1 MIRPHHWLIA
11 LLLAAAAHLLA
22 FGVLA
27 YNDPRGNAADPG
39 LQGIEIDLGMLGD
52 LGEAQETEQ
61 PKEVAPP
68 KPQAPPPP
76 PPPPPAPPKQQAAAQ
91 VKTPPKPEPEP
102 PREPLP
108 EQVRQ
113 EPSTAAAVESGQSQS
128 DTSQMKQST
137 GSGNASTSG
146 GQSSATKSY
155 YSMLASK
162 LARNKRYPSA
172 SRRRSEEG
180 IATLFFVVSRDG
192 SVSQASIRTSSGFAR
207 LDSAVLDMLKRATP
221 LPEFSDDMTEQ
232 QLTISIPVE
241 FKLSN
246 AR

>member
-27 YNDPRGNAADPG
+27 YNDPKGNAVDQG

-61 PKEVAPP
+61 PMEVAPP
-68 KPQAPPPP
+68 KPQPPPP

-91 VKTPPKPEPEP
+91 VKAPAKPKPEP
-102 PREPLP
+102 PREPPP
-108 EQVRQ
+108 EQVTQ
-113 EPSTAAAVESGQSQS
+113 EASAPAAVESGQSQAA
-128 DTSQMKQST
+128 TSQAKQSS
-137 GSGNASTSG
+137 GSSNAATSG
-146 GQSSATKSY
+146 GQSAATKSY

-180 IATLFFVVSRDG
+180 VATLYFVVSRDG

-207 LDSAVLDMLKRATP
+207 LDDAVLDMLKRAAP
-221 LPEFSDDMTEQ
+221 LPAFNDDMTEQ
-232 QLTISIPVE
+232 QLTIVIPVE
-241 FKLSN
+241 FKLSSG
-246 AR
+246 R